1 MELDLFSLRL
11 KHRFPESNTLNYAF
25 KYIVQ
30 WEQVSDDC
38 ILLHTT
44 TTGEFKDG

>member
-30 WEQVSDDC
+30 REAFVVQRSTKGSIFSAGKC
-38 ILLHTT
+38 
-44 TTGEFKDG
+44 